1 MSHFAQEVAARSQ
14 GHQDL
19 EVMVCGAAQSS
30 IGGRRKAQRLLS
42 APCRK
47 KLWGKVRKHI
57 VKQQKGRKSKVHSPT
72 IQEKV
77 NSFLLQNATV
87 TGKLMKCQGAVLPV
101 YNLKSSRGRLWARSP
116 AMQSLLSRPVWYKH
130 LRAHHANF
138 VRLKCRTDVCTFCHK
153 YDKVLLPALR
163 KDLASARGE
172 VESVDAKYFES
183 FDKHWES
190 MKAQNRTDPDDC
202 LSLQHVK
209 FFKLFLD
216 KTSDE
221 RSQKAT
227 PLGTVAFRQRLK
239 EAEAK
244 ASHMMANYLD
254 VLESCS
260 HHFQTVHRQHQ
271 RREFLEDQLS
281 KDSILVQL
289 DFMEN
294 MSWPLGPEE
303 AQDWFWATSRETMT
317 TLGFYVCRWKGRAL
331 CKENYHYVS
340 QILNHDSAYACQC
353 LLLGSSAKVLSRL
366 VVSRLF
372 VVVAGRASVGC
383 ALRNDLLLSLPTD
396 GVKEF
401 HCWADC
407 GPHFRSYEF
416 LWNLVEQCRD
426 VFPRVQLHFFAEHHG
441 KGRCDGAFGL
451 QRKWVSDFART
462 STIDSLSSMKLALE
476 TGAAA
481 TMSLDP
487 PPKGPAYYIKV
498 FEPESKTFCKK
509 FDTAGLELQIE
520 YTYCLLLERARA
532 GHVRV
537 VNYVFSDRESAGK
550 AGVTVGRAECT
561 IQKCTDEWR
570 RSFRAQQPEKNPLN
584 VALLQR
590 RLHKQRTFAD
600 IGPVSRRD
608 SRLVELRKREKRAA
622 HARSKYLRQKRVFAV
637 NLKADST
644 SSDETD
650 SSSSTE

>member
-1 MSHFAQEVAARSQ
+1 
-14 GHQDL
+14 
-19 EVMVCGAAQSS
+19 C
-30 IGGRRKAQRLLS
+30 
-42 APCRK
+42 
-47 KLWGKVRKHI
+47 
-57 VKQQKGRKSKVHSPT
+57 
-72 IQEKV
+72 
-77 NSFLLQNATV
+77 
-87 TGKLMKCQGAVLPV
+87 
-101 YNLKSSRGRLWARSP
+101 
-116 AMQSLLSRPVWYKH
+116 RPVWYKH

-190 MKAQNRTDPDDC
+190 MKAQNRTDPDDY

-353 LLLGSSAKVLSRL
+353 L
-366 VVSRLF
+366 
-372 VVVAGRASVGC
+372 
-383 ALRNDLLLSLPTD
+383 NDLLRSLPTD

-416 LWNLVEQCRD
+416 LWNLVE
-426 VFPRVQLHFFAEHHG
+426 H
-441 KGRCDGAFGL
+441 
-451 QRKWVSDFART
+451 
-462 STIDSLSSMKLALE
+462 MKLALE

-637 NLKADST
+637 NLKEDST

>member
-1 MSHFAQEVAARSQ
+1 MCFLHRVELALADLLLLLLRIVRFLSVVGVVGFFFGSTGGVDNRSICNCKCQSPCCARFLPKRNVKRYSILFVDSRFQEKQWWFESYPNHTRIIPESHQKTSISHHLPILSFKVACVGSGSSMPPKKSDGDEKAAEKHCRNRLAQVLREIRSKLGSDAVVRCIQRSVTKEELGSLRSHVDDKAMSHFAQEVAARSQ

-260 HHFQTVHRQHQ
+260 HHFQTVHRQQ
-271 RREFLEDQLS
+271 
-281 KDSILVQL
+281 
-289 DFMEN
+289 
-294 MSWPLGPEE
+294 
-303 AQDWFWATSRETMT
+303 
-317 TLGFYVCRWKGRAL
+317 
-331 CKENYHYVS
+331 
-340 QILNHDSAYACQC
+340 SAP
-353 LLLGSSAKVLSRL
+353 G
-366 VVSRLF
+366 
-372 VVVAGRASVGC
+372 
-383 ALRNDLLLSLPTD
+383 
-396 GVKEF
+396 
-401 HCWADC
+401 
-407 GPHFRSYEF
+407 
-416 LWNLVEQCRD
+416 
-426 VFPRVQLHFFAEHHG
+426 
-441 KGRCDGAFGL
+441 
-451 QRKWVSDFART
+451 
-462 STIDSLSSMKLALE
+462 
-476 TGAAA
+476 
-481 TMSLDP
+481 
-487 PPKGPAYYIKV
+487 
-498 FEPESKTFCKK
+498 
-509 FDTAGLELQIE
+509 
-520 YTYCLLLERARA
+520 
-532 GHVRV
+532 
-537 VNYVFSDRESAGK
+537 
-550 AGVTVGRAECT
+550 
-561 IQKCTDEWR
+561 
-570 RSFRAQQPEKNPLN
+570 
-584 VALLQR
+584 
-590 RLHKQRTFAD
+590 
-600 IGPVSRRD
+600 VSRRPTEQGQHFGAV
-608 SRLVELRKREKRAA
+608 RLHGKYVMAARPRRSSGLVLGYFKRDNDNAWLLCVSLERTSPLQRELSLCVTNPEP
-622 HARSKYLRQKRVFAV
+622 
-637 NLKADST
+637 
-644 SSDETD
+644 
-650 SSSSTE
+650 

>member
-1 MSHFAQEVAARSQ
+1 M
-14 GHQDL
+14 
-19 EVMVCGAAQSS
+19 
-30 IGGRRKAQRLLS
+30 
-42 APCRK
+42 
-47 KLWGKVRKHI
+47 
-57 VKQQKGRKSKVHSPT
+57 
-72 IQEKV
+72 
-77 NSFLLQNATV
+77 
-87 TGKLMKCQGAVLPV
+87 
-101 YNLKSSRGRLWARSP
+101 
-116 AMQSLLSRPVWYKH
+116 
-130 LRAHHANF
+130 
-138 VRLKCRTDVCTFCHK
+138 
-153 YDKVLLPALR
+153 
-163 KDLASARGE
+163 
-172 VESVDAKYFES
+172 
-183 FDKHWES
+183 
-190 MKAQNRTDPDDC
+190 
-202 LSLQHVK
+202 
-209 FFKLFLD
+209 
-216 KTSDE
+216 
-221 RSQKAT
+221 
-227 PLGTVAFRQRLK
+227 
-239 EAEAK
+239 
-244 ASHMMANYLD
+244 
-254 VLESCS
+254 
-260 HHFQTVHRQHQ
+260 
-271 RREFLEDQLS
+271 
-281 KDSILVQL
+281 
-289 DFMEN
+289 
-294 MSWPLGPEE
+294 
-303 AQDWFWATSRETMT
+303 
-317 TLGFYVCRWKGRAL
+317 
-331 CKENYHYVS
+331 
-340 QILNHDSAYACQC
+340 
-353 LLLGSSAKVLSRL
+353 
-366 VVSRLF
+366 SRLF

-383 ALRNDLLLSLPTD
+383 ALRNDLLRSLPTD